1 MWFHNMK
8 KLLKFALLI
17 ASSSLLLASCSFL
30 NDLIPTPSGSTSSND
45 TSGGGT
51 SDNEFSCKLSATRVN
66 FGEMLT
72 YSITYGSYT
81 SLSVTA
87 HFDGEYFTT
96 KPNEQRNFYATDASG
111 YTDFSITVIDGTND
125 TTIFEK
131 TYSIAV
137 NLVAVE
143 SVRFVQKDFAAK
155 TNNEYEIEYE
165 ILPVNADY
173 KSLSFTT
180 SDESKI
186 KVNGNKIKTLADGD
200 SVLTLTLVDGEATY
214 TDTCNISS
222 VFQPIT
228 GVEFAYPSLEIA
240 QGFETAV
247 TVNVIPNDASMK
259 DFALTTSNDSMV
271 SIKNGKLLGKVLS
284 GSATITV
291 TAGDFSDTLAVTVV
305 GIAKSNRVSMSEG
318 YYELKS
324 SSTNT
329 GTTQSLGTAKLL
341 VIPVWFTDSSS
352 YISTSAKDNIY
363 DDITEC
369 YIGETKSNGWRSV
382 KNYYYDESNH
392 LCNLDITIAPWYNDS
407 FSSSH
412 YYTDN
417 TATFILATTASDYYF
432 SNSSESKT
440 DYDANNDGCLDGI
453 LLIYAH
459 PDRQAH
465 SRVDSTD
472 QDSESNMW
480 AYCAHRGGTRNISN
494 PSLNVYFWASYDF
507 MYNSALATSR
517 VGTGYWNGHSDSI
530 GSLDSTTFIH
540 EMGHMFGLVDYYDY
554 KGLSNPAGS
563 YTMQDHDVGGHDP
576 YSLLSLG
583 WAKAYIPNNSCT
595 IALDDVFNE
604 HEVIILTPDWNEYDS
619 PFDEY
624 LILELYSP
632 TGLNQHE
639 QAEIDVSSVGIRLW
653 HVDARLVHY
662 TSSLSEESIVKTT
675 TTHPGGSFTH
685 LVKNDTYDGTNES
698 SYPLGLDYADYN
710 LLQLIHK
717 SGVDTYKPAPSAT
730 FEATSLFYAG
740 ESFSMADYKDQ
751 FKNGAKLNSGVDLGW
766 SFHVDG
772 IDAINLKAAI
782 TLTRS

>member
-1 MWFHNMK
+1 MWFHRMK

-30 NDLIPTPSGSTSSND
+30 NDLIPTPVDSTSSD
-45 TSGGGT
+45 TSGGT
-51 SDNEFSCKLSATRVN
+51 SDNEFSFNLSATRVKY
-66 FGEMLT
+66 GEKIS
-72 YSITYGSYT
+72 YSLTYGSYK
-81 SLSVTA
+81 SLSVNTYYN
-87 HFDGEYFTT
+87 GTYLETRE
-96 KPNEQRNFYATDASG
+96 NEPRSFYATEASG
-111 YTDFSITVIDGTND
+111 YTDLSVQVKDVTND
-125 TTIFEK
+125 KVIFEK

-143 SVRFVQKDFAAK
+143 SVHFVQKDFAAK
-155 TNNEYEIEYE
+155 TNNEYEVEYE
-165 ILPVNADY
+165 ILPTNADY
-173 KSLSFTT
+173 KSLSFAT

-186 KVNGNKIKTLADGD
+186 EVNGNKIKTLADGD

-247 TVNVIPNDASMK
+247 TVNVIPNDASVK
-259 DFALTTSNDSMV
+259 DFTLTTSNDSIV

-291 TAGDFSDTLAVTVV
+291 TAGDFSDTLPVTVV

-324 SSTNT
+324 SPSSM

-341 VIPVWFTDSSS
+341 VIPVWFTDSSLK
-352 YISTSAKDNIY
+352 ITSTAKNNIY
-363 DDITEC
+363 ADITEC

-392 LCNLDITIAPWYNDS
+392 LCNLDITIAPWYYDS

-417 TATFILATTASDYYF
+417 TATFTLATTASNHYF
-432 SNSSESKT
+432 SNSGESKT
-440 DYDANNDGCLDGI
+440 DYDANNDGCLDGV
-453 LLIYAH
+453 LLIYAY

-465 SRVDSTD
+465 NRVDTIDQST
-472 QDSESNMW
+472 ESNMW
-480 AYCAHRGGTRNISN
+480 AYCAHRGETRDVSN

-517 VGTGYWNGHSDSI
+517 VGNSYWNGYSDSI

-595 IALDDVFNE
+595 ITLDDVFKE
-604 HEVIILTPDWNEYDS
+604 HEVIILTPDWNEFDS

-632 TGLNQHE
+632 TGLNEHE

-662 TSSLSEESIVKTT
+662 TSSLSEENIVKKT

-685 LVKNDTYDGTNES
+685 LVTNDSYDGTNES

-717 SGVDTYKPAPSAT
+717 SGVDTYKPALSAT

-751 FKNGAKLNSGVDLGW
+751 FKNGTKLNSGVDLGW

-772 IDAINLKAAI
+772 IDAVNLKAAI

>member
-1 MWFHNMK
+1 MWFHKMK

-30 NDLIPTPSGSTSSND
+30 NDLIPTPVDSTSSD
-45 TSGGGT
+45 TSGET
-51 SDNEFSCKLSATRVN
+51 SDNEFSFNLSATRVKY
-66 FGEMLT
+66 GEKIS
-72 YSITYGSYT
+72 YSITYGPYR
-81 SLSVTA
+81 SLSVNT
-87 HFDGEYFTT
+87 HYNGTYLETRE
-96 KPNEQRNFYATDASG
+96 NEPRSFYATEASG
-111 YTDFSITVIDGTND
+111 YTDLSVNVKDVTND
-125 TTIFEK
+125 KVIFEK

-143 SVRFVQKDFAAK
+143 AVHFVQKDFAAK
-155 TNNEYEIEYE
+155 TNNEYEVEYE
-165 ILPVNADY
+165 ILPTNADY

-186 KVNGNKIKTLADGD
+186 EVNGNKIKTLADGD

-247 TVNVIPNDASMK
+247 TVNVIPNDASVK
-259 DFALTTSNDSMV
+259 DFTLTTSNDSIV

-291 TAGDFSDTLAVTVV
+291 TAGDFSDTLPVTVV

-324 SSTNT
+324 SSSFM

-341 VIPVWFTDSSS
+341 VIPVWFTDSSLK
-352 YISTSAKDNIY
+352 ITSTAKNNIY
-363 DDITEC
+363 ADITEC

-382 KNYYYDESNH
+382 KNYYYDESNR
-392 LCNLDITIAPWYNDS
+392 LCNLDITIAPWYYDS

-417 TATFILATTASDYYF
+417 TATFTLATTASNHYF
-432 SNSSESKT
+432 SNSGESKT
-440 DYDANNDGCLDGI
+440 DYDANNDGCLDGV
-453 LLIYAH
+453 LLIYAY

-465 SRVDSTD
+465 NRVDTIDQST
-472 QDSESNMW
+472 ESNMW
-480 AYCAHRGGTRNISN
+480 AYCAHRGGTRDVSN

-517 VGTGYWNGHSDSI
+517 VGNNYWNGYSDSI

-595 IALDDVFNE
+595 ITLDDVFKE
-604 HEVIILTPDWNEYDS
+604 HEVIILTPDWNEFDS

-632 TGLNQHE
+632 TGLNEHE

-662 TSSLSEESIVKTT
+662 TSSLSEENIVKTT

-685 LVKNDTYDGTNES
+685 LVTNDSYDGTNES

-751 FKNGAKLNSGVDLGW
+751 FKNGTKLNSGVDLGW
-766 SFHVDG
+766 SFHVDA
-772 IDAINLKAAI
+772 IDDVELKAAI